1 MKKARVLLADDH
13 RIFLAGLQK
22 LLEEDFDVV
31 GVVGDGRALCE
42 AAHRLK
48 PDVIVAD
55 ISMPS
60 LNGIDAVRSLF
71 AEGCS
76 ARVIFL
82 SMHGDPLYVNEALST
97 GAVGYILKRD
107 APDKLIAA
115 IRAATRGKRPARNL
129 PSQPQGPQPGA
140 EGPAADRSGILT
152 PRQREI
158 WQLLAEGRA
167 PKEIATTM
175 GVSVRTVEFHKYRLM
190 QRLGVRTAA
199 ELTVLAVK
207 HGLVS

>member
-1 MKKARVLLADDH
+1 MKKIRVLLADNH
-13 RIFLAGLQK
+13 RMFLAGLQK

-31 GVVGDGRALCE
+31 GAVDDGRALCE
-42 AAHRLK
+42 AALRLK

-71 AEGCS
+71 ADGC
-76 ARVIFL
+76 AAKVIFL
-82 SMHGDPLYVNEALST
+82 SMHGDALYVGEAMRA
-97 GAVGYILKRD
+97 GAAGYILKRD
-107 APDKLIAA
+107 APDKLVEA
-115 IRAATRGKRPARNL
+115 IRGAARGKRSAPPMVPRREVD
-129 PSQPQGPQPGA
+129 GPGA
-140 EGPAADRSGILT
+140 DSSGVPT

-158 WQLLAEGRA
+158 WQLLAEGRV

-190 QRLGVRTAA
+190 QRLGVRNGA

-207 HGLVS
+207 HGLIG

>member
-1 MKKARVLLADDH
+1 MKKTRVLLADDH

-22 LLEEDFDVV
+22 LLEEDFDIV
-31 GVVGDGRALCE
+31 GAVGDGRALCE
-42 AAHRLK
+42 EALRLK

-76 ARVIFL
+76 AKVIFL
-82 SMHGDPLYVNEALST
+82 SMHGDALYVSEALRT
-97 GAVGYILKRD
+97 GAAGYILKRD
-107 APDKLIAA
+107 APDKLVAA
-115 IRAATRGKRPARNL
+115 IRGATRGKRSAPPAV
-129 PSQPQGPQPGA
+129 SQPESEVPGA
-140 EGPAADRSGILT
+140 VGSGVLT

-158 WQLLAEGRA
+158 WQLLAEGRT

-175 GVSVRTVEFHKYRLM
+175 GISVRTVEFHKYRLM
-190 QRLGVRTAA
+190 QRLGVRTGA

-207 HGLVS
+207 HRLIN

>member
-1 MKKARVLLADDH
+1 
-13 RIFLAGLQK
+13 
-22 LLEEDFDVV
+22 
-31 GVVGDGRALCE
+31 
-42 AAHRLK
+42 
-48 PDVIVAD
+48 
-55 ISMPS
+55 
-60 LNGIDAVRSLF
+60 
-71 AEGCS
+71 
-76 ARVIFL
+76 
-82 SMHGDPLYVNEALST
+82 
-97 GAVGYILKRD
+97 
-107 APDKLIAA
+107 
-115 IRAATRGKRPARNL
+115 
-129 PSQPQGPQPGA
+129 
-140 EGPAADRSGILT
+140 LT